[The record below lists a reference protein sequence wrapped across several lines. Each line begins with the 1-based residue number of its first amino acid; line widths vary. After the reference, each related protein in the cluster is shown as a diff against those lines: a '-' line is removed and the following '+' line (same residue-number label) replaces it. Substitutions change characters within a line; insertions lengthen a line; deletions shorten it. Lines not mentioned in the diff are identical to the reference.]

1 MIQQLIKRA
10 DRKFI
15 PTELDDFIGNNV
27 VTCKDGTRTGARTIA
42 KQINQAVKSANE
54 HGRQALTIIINGAPG
69 TGKSALAK
77 YAQFLTGCNKWNT
90 TKCNGTEC
98 KVEKIDEI
106 AASLQTTS
114 LFGDW
119 RMLWIDEADFIPRV
133 AQARFLTVLDDLPDG
148 VIVIL
153 TSNCRLTD
161 FEDRFHSRFQAF
173 EIAGPDDKE
182 VASFLLR
189 LAPELG
195 QAANQIATFA
205 GGNVRQAL
213 LDAQGILQQA
223 A

>member
-1 MIQQLIKRA
+1 MIQTLIKRA

-54 HGRQALTIIINGAPG
+54 HGRQALTVIINGAPG

-106 AASLQTTS
+106 AASLLTTS